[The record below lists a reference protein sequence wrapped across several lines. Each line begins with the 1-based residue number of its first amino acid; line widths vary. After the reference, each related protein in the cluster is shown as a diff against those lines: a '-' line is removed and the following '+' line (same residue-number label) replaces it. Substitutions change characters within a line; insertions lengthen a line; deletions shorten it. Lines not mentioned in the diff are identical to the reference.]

1 MLNKKHQNG
10 QIKNKQAFSIVEL
23 SIVVLILG
31 IMLAGIINYNNFV
44 LKASLVS
51 ARKITKSS
59 TIIKIENL
67 ALWLDATAQNS
78 FKSDNLT
85 NTSFLTDISDKQT
98 IGWWQDVNLQ
108 KVYPARL
115 NFTASN
121 LANRPKYYVS
131 AINHLPALYFDG
143 NDFLRIENLSTSN
156 IASENEITI
165 FVVQNVKSSNLAT
178 FTINSSTQNAA
189 NSGERIMLNAYYNN
203 NFYFDFGNYN
213 SLDRVTK
220 NYTSQSYLAKPQL
233 ISAIK
238 NGNNSS
244 FYINSKLEETQ
255 NTTSS
260 LNTSLERY
268 LEIGTSFDGY
278 IGEILIFNRALKARE
293 RMLIEQYL
301 MKKWRI
307 K

>member
-31 IMLAGIINYNNFV
+31 VMLAGIINYNNFV

-59 TIIKIENL
+59 AIIKIENL

-78 FKSDNLT
+78 FKSDELA
-85 NTSFLTDISDKQT
+85 NTVFLNDISDKQT

-115 NFTASN
+115 NFTANN
-121 LANRPKYYVS
+121 LVNRPKYWVS
-131 AINHLPALYFDG
+131 AINNLPALYFDG

-203 NFYFDFGNYN
+203 HFYFDFGNYN

-293 RMLIEQYL
+293 RMLIERYL
-301 MKKWRI
+301 LNKWKI

>member
-31 IMLAGIINYNNFV
+31 VMLAGIVNYNNFV

-98 IGWWQDVNLQ
+98 IGWWKDVNLQ

-203 NFYFDFGNYN
+203 HFYFDFGNYN

-220 NYTSQSYLAKPQL
+220 NYTSQSYLAKPQV

-238 NGNNSS
+238 NSDSSS

-278 IGEILIFNRALKARE
+278 IGEILIFNRALKVRE
-293 RMLIEQYL
+293 RMLVEQYL

>member
-31 IMLAGIINYNNFV
+31 IMLAGIVNYNNFV

-59 TIIKIENL
+59 TILKVENL

-78 FKSDNLT
+78 FKSDELA
-85 NTSFLTDISDKQT
+85 NTVFLNDISDKQT

-115 NFTASN
+115 NFTANN
-121 LANRPKYYVS
+121 LVNRPKYWVS
-131 AINHLPALYFDG
+131 AINNLPALYFDG

-244 FYINSKLEETQ
+244 FYINSKLEATQ

-293 RMLIEQYL
+293 RMLIERYL
-301 MKKWRI
+301 LNKWKI

>member
-31 IMLAGIINYNNFV
+31 VMLAGIINYNNFV

-78 FKSDNLT
+78 FKSDELA
-85 NTSFLTDISDKQT
+85 NTVFLNDISDKQT

-115 NFTASN
+115 NFTANN
-121 LANRPKYYVS
+121 LVNRPKYWVS
-131 AINHLPALYFDG
+131 AINNLPALYFDG

-203 NFYFDFGNYN
+203 HFYFDFGNYN
-213 SLDRVTK
+213 SSDRITK

-244 FYINSKLEETQ
+244 FYINSKLEATQ

-293 RMLIEQYL
+293 RMLIERYL
-301 MKKWRI
+301 LNKWKI

>member
-1 MLNKKHQNG
+1 MLNKKYYYQ
-10 QIKNKQAFSIVEL
+10 KKVAFSLVEM

-31 IMLAGIINYNNFV
+31 VMLAGIFNYNNFV

-59 TIIKIENL
+59 TILRVEDL

-78 FKSDNLT
+78 FKSDELT
-85 NTSFLTDISDKQT
+85 NTIFLNDISDKQT

-115 NFTASN
+115 NFTSN
-121 LANRPKYYVS
+121 NLTNRPKYHVS
-131 AINHLPALYFDG
+131 AINNLPALYFDG
-143 NDFLRIENLSTSN
+143 NDILRAEKLQTST
-156 IASENEITI
+156 IASQNEITI
-165 FVVQNVKSSNLAT
+165 FIVQNIKSSNLAT
-178 FTINSSTQNAA
+178 YTISSSTQTSANA
-189 NSGERIMLNAYYNN
+189 GERIMLNAYYNN

-213 SLDRVTK
+213 NSDRVAKTY
-220 NYTSQSYLAKPQL
+220 NSTFYLAKPQV

-238 NGNNSS
+238 NSSSSS
-244 FYINSKLEETQ
+244 FYINSKLE
-255 NTTSS
+255 NTTSTTS
-260 LNTSLERY
+260 ELNTSLDRY

-278 IGEILIFNRALKARE
+278 IGEILIYNRALRVKE

-301 MKKWRI
+301 MKKWKI
-307 K
+307 KPSS

>member
-31 IMLAGIINYNNFV
+31 VMLAGIINYNNFV

-59 TIIKIENL
+59 AIIKIENL

-115 NFTASN
+115 NFTANN
-121 LANRPKYYVS
+121 LVNRPKYWVS
-131 AINHLPALYFDG
+131 AINNLPALYFDG

-178 FTINSSTQNAA
+178 FTIYSSTQNAA

-213 SLDRVTK
+213 SSDRITK
-220 NYTSQSYLAKPQL
+220 NYTSQSYLAKPQV

-278 IGEILIFNRALKARE
+278 IGEILIFNRALKVRE
-293 RMLIEQYL
+293 RMLVEQYL

>member
-31 IMLAGIINYNNFV
+31 IMLAGIVNYNNFV

-59 TIIKIENL
+59 AIIKIENL

-78 FKSDNLT
+78 FKSDELA
-85 NTSFLTDISDKQT
+85 NTVFLNDISDKQT

-115 NFTASN
+115 NFTANN
-121 LANRPKYYVS
+121 LVNRPKYWVS
-131 AINHLPALYFDG
+131 AINNLPALYFDG

-203 NFYFDFGNYN
+203 HFYFDFGNYN
-213 SLDRVTK
+213 SSDRITK
-220 NYTSQSYLAKPQL
+220 NYISQSYLAKPQL

-244 FYINSKLEETQ
+244 FYINSKLEATQ

-293 RMLIEQYL
+293 RMLIERYL
-301 MKKWRI
+301 LNKWKI

>member
-31 IMLAGIINYNNFV
+31 VMLAGIINYNNFV

-59 TIIKIENL
+59 AIIKIENL

-78 FKSDNLT
+78 FKSDELA
-85 NTSFLTDISDKQT
+85 NTVFLNDISDKQT

-115 NFTASN
+115 NFTANN
-121 LANRPKYYVS
+121 LVNRPKYWVS
-131 AINHLPALYFDG
+131 AINNLPALYFDG

-203 NFYFDFGNYN
+203 HFYFDFGNFN
-213 SLDRVTK
+213 SSDRITK

-244 FYINSKLEETQ
+244 FYLNAKLEETQ
-255 NTTSS
+255 ATTSQINTN
-260 LNTSLERY
+260 LNRY
-268 LEIGTSFDGY
+268 LEIGTAFDGY
-278 IGEILIFNRALKARE
+278 IGEILIFNRALKVRE
-293 RMLIEQYL
+293 RMLIERYL
-301 MKKWRI
+301 LNKWKI

>member
-31 IMLAGIINYNNFV
+31 IMLAGIVNYNNFV

-59 TIIKIENL
+59 AIIKIENL

-78 FKSDNLT
+78 FKSDELA
-85 NTSFLTDISDKQT
+85 NTVFLNDISDKQT

-115 NFTASN
+115 NFTANN
-121 LANRPKYYVS
+121 LVNRPKYWVS
-131 AINHLPALYFDG
+131 AINNLPALYFDG

-213 SLDRVTK
+213 SSDRVT
-220 NYTSQSYLAKPQL
+220 NAYGSISYLVKPQV

-238 NGNNSS
+238 KSDSSS
-244 FYINSKLEETQ
+244 FYINSKLEATQ

-268 LEIGTSFDGY
+268 LEIGTS
-278 IGEILIFNRALKARE
+278 L
-293 RMLIEQYL
+293 
-301 MKKWRI
+301 
-307 K
+307 

>member
-1 MLNKKHQNG
+1 M
-10 QIKNKQAFSIVEL
+10 
-23 SIVVLILG
+23 
-31 IMLAGIINYNNFV
+31 
-44 LKASLVS
+44 
-51 ARKITKSS
+51 
-59 TIIKIENL
+59 
-67 ALWLDATAQNS
+67 WLDATAQNS

-165 FVVQNVKSSNLAT
+165 FVEQNVKSSNLAT

-278 IGEILIFNRALKARE
+278 IGEILIFNRALKVRE
-293 RMLIEQYL
+293 RMLVEQYL

>member
-31 IMLAGIINYNNFV
+31 IMLAGIVNYNNFV

-59 TIIKIENL
+59 AIIKIENL

-78 FKSDNLT
+78 FKSDELA
-85 NTSFLTDISDKQT
+85 NTVFLNDISDKQT

-115 NFTASN
+115 NFTANN
-121 LANRPKYYVS
+121 LVNRPKYWVS
-131 AINHLPALYFDG
+131 AINNLPALYFDG

-178 FTINSSTQNAA
+178 FTINSSTQNVA

-203 NFYFDFGNYN
+203 HFYFDFGNYN
-213 SLDRVTK
+213 SSDRITK
-220 NYTSQSYLAKPQL
+220 NYISQSYLAKPQL

-244 FYINSKLEETQ
+244 FYINSKLEATQ

-293 RMLIEQYL
+293 RMLIERYL
-301 MKKWRI
+301 LNKWKI

>member
-31 IMLAGIINYNNFV
+31 IMLAGIVNYNNFV

-59 TIIKIENL
+59 TILKVENL

-78 FKSDNLT
+78 FKSDELA
-85 NTSFLTDISDKQT
+85 NTVFLNDISDKQT

-108 KVYPARL
+108 KIYPARL
-115 NFTASN
+115 NFTANN
-121 LANRPKYYVS
+121 LVNRPKYWVS
-131 AINHLPALYFDG
+131 AINNLPALYFDG
-143 NDFLRIENLSTSN
+143 NDFLRTENLPTN
-156 IASENEITI
+156 IIASENEITI

-213 SLDRVTK
+213 SSDRVT
-220 NYTSQSYLAKPQL
+220 NAYGSISYLVKPQV

-238 NGNNSS
+238 KSDSSS
-244 FYINSKLEETQ
+244 FYINSKLEATQ

-278 IGEILIFNRALKARE
+278 IGEILIYNRALKVRE

-301 MKKWRI
+301 KQKWKI

>member
-31 IMLAGIINYNNFV
+31 VMLAGIVNYNNFV

-278 IGEILIFNRALKARE
+278 IGEILIFNRALKVRE
-293 RMLIEQYL
+293 RMLVEQYL

>member
-31 IMLAGIINYNNFV
+31 IMLAGIVNYNNFV

-59 TIIKIENL
+59 TVLKVENL
-67 ALWLDATAQNS
+67 SLWLDATAQNS
-78 FKSDNLT
+78 FKYDELA
-85 NTSFLTDISDKQT
+85 NTVFLNDISDKQT

-115 NFTASN
+115 SFTANN
-121 LANRPKYYVS
+121 LVNRPKYLVS
-131 AINHLPALYFDG
+131 AINNLPALYFDG
-143 NDFLRIENLSTSN
+143 NDFLRIQNLPTN
-156 IASENEITI
+156 IIASENEITI

-178 FTINSSTQNAA
+178 FTINSSTQDAL

-213 SLDRVTK
+213 SFDRVT
-220 NYTSQSYLAKPQL
+220 NAYDSITYLVKTQV

-238 NGNNSS
+238 NSDSSS
-244 FYINSKLEETQ
+244 FYINSKLEATQ

-278 IGEILIFNRALKARE
+278 IGEILIYNRALKVRE

-301 MKKWRI
+301 KQKWKI

>member
-31 IMLAGIINYNNFV
+31 VMLAGIINYNNFV

-98 IGWWQDVNLQ
+98 IGWWKDVNLQ

-131 AINHLPALYFDG
+131 AINNLPALYFDG

-220 NYTSQSYLAKPQL
+220 NYTSQSYLAKPQV

-278 IGEILIFNRALKARE
+278 IGEILIFNRALKVRE
-293 RMLIEQYL
+293 RMLVEQYL